1 MRRALIYAVLPL
13 ISLTLACGGGDKD
26 EDDDFSDDTAGGGS
40 GGEGS
45 GEGSGSS
52 DGVSPSI
59 LEADAWCYLHDTG
72 DTAYFWVAAATV
84 DDPQGVTTVES
95 LQPDDAVKIYSGDA
109 EVSSQPMVCNSDGAC
124 TASFNADQV
133 GVSCTNATSY
143 TFSITVIDEDGNVSE
158 AVEVTGREGSSA
170 AGVRVRDVHLVE
182 LAELQAP

>member
-1 MRRALIYAVLPL
+1 MRRALIYAALPL

-26 EDDDFSDDTAGGGS
+26 EDDDMADDTAGGGS

-45 GEGSGSS
+45 GEGSGSG

-84 DDPQGVTTVES
+84 DDPQGVATIENF
-95 LQPDDAVKIYSGDA
+95 QPDAVKVYSGDA
-109 EVSSQPMVCNSDGAC
+109 EVSSQAFVCDEQGLC
-124 TASFNADQV
+124 TASFNADQA

-143 TFSITVIDEDGNVSE
+143 TIAMFVMDEDGNVSQT
-158 AVEVTGREGSSA
+158 AEVTGREGSSA
-170 AGVRVRDVHLVE
+170 AGVRLRDTHLVE
-182 LAELQAP
+182 LAEHQAP